1 MMSYDDQHDPN
12 QQDAQSQDQFG
23 QQDPSQQGAAQQ
35 DPQSQNQGNPQD
47 PNQQNPN
54 QQGQGMLGGL
64 EQQAQQ
70 QVDQGIDQLAQKV
83 PGGEQFSQQAKDA
96 SAGILSNVEGKV
108 EGEAE
113 QRLGGLGVN

>member
-1 MMSYDDQHDPN
+1 MSYDDQQDPN
-12 QQDAQSQDQFG
+12 QQDAQSQDQFS
-23 QQDPSQQGAAQQ
+23 QQDPNQQGAAQQ

-96 SAGILSNVEGKV
+96 SAGVLSNV